1 VPAPDLQ
8 SEVDVLAQGGR
19 TRAWSLPAVPVPV
32 RRLLLALLVVAVVAG
47 WLVDQRLR
55 DAEATRL
62 DACAA
67 RATGAVEAALGPVR
81 AMSEYVRPTLAGTL
95 PGGLRRDLYALV
107 ADRAGRVDGAGQADG
122 AGRADGLAG
131 ALAACREV
139 PVLAVHE
146 DLRARRA
153 SCELLVGRT
162 IDYLDRVA
170 RDGREA
176 FRSAPA
182 GAGSAASCAG

>member
-107 ADRAGRVDGAGQADG
+107 ADRAGRVDGAG
-122 AGRADGLAG
+122 RPDGLAG